1 MTPFTTITGPAVPLM
16 LDNIDTD
23 TVIRIDRLAAFE
35 RDQLGPYAMEALRL
49 RPDGSEDPGSVL
61 NQAVFCRAPLLLAG
75 RNFGCGS
82 SREGAVWALAGSGVR
97 CVIAESFGDI
107 FFNNCFQN
115 GMLPLVLPRPALDL
129 LALQAK
135 GGALVTVDLEEQRV
149 TFPDGQAHTF
159 KLDPT
164 KRAALLDGLDD
175 VTRTLRQRDT
185 IAAWQ
190 QRDRLARPWV
200 WQPVA

>member
-1 MTPFTTITGPAVPLM
+1 MTPFTTVTGAAAPLM
-16 LDNIDTD
+16 LDNVDTD
-23 TVIRIDRLAAFE
+23 TVIRIERLAAFE

-49 RPDGSEDPGSVL
+49 RPDGSEDPECVL
-61 NQAVFCRAPLLLAG
+61 NQAAFRGAPILLAG

-97 CVIAESFGDI
+97 CVVAESFGDI
-107 FFNNCFQN
+107 FFNNCLQN
-115 GMLPLVLPRPALDL
+115 GMLPVTLPRPALDE
-129 LALQAK
+129 LASQATC
-135 GGALVTVDLEEQRV
+135 GGVLSVDLEQNRV
-149 TFPDGQAHTF
+149 FFPDGQAHAF
-159 KLDPT
+159 DLDPM

-190 QRDRLARPWV
+190 ARDRLARPWV
-200 WQPVA
+200 WEPVA